1 MEISRQDTADI
12 TAEQLQWELHFSII
26 TLKKM
31 QLKQN
36 KSLEHTGQY
45 GKCGLILLQPSQFG
59 RTLHSP
65 SKQEN
70 RFHIAFAARFTI

>member
-1 MEISRQDTADI
+1 MEIRLQGTLHI
-12 TAEQLQWELHFSII
+12 TPEQLERELHFSII

-31 QLKQN
+31 QVKQN

-45 GKCGLILLQPSQFG
+45 GKCGLFLLQPSQLG

-70 RFHIAFAARFTI
+70 RFHIDSAA